1 MKGVNMKHKIKFDTL
16 LEAKHLL
23 EGDTIAK
30 EFNCEFKVEQVVGPG
45 GGNPEVS
52 FSGEALNV
60 YNAYVK
66 YYGCGRDAFE
76 DPGVQNQM
84 HYEMDTEGNTID
96 NNGKLWFAELPLS
109 LKKKW
114 IADYNDA
121 FRYEEKTLDI
131 EDDEDAE
138 TQSSLKNIDAHERQK
153 ARAVETDKALAKEK
167 AEEL

>member
-1 MKGVNMKHKIKFDTL
+1 MKHKIKFDTL
-16 LEAKHLL
+16 LDTKLLVEA
-23 EGDTIAK
+23 DTIAK

-66 YYGCGRDAFE
+66 YYGRGDAFE
-76 DPGVQNQM
+76 DPCVYDYM
-84 HYEMDTEGNTID
+84 HYVMDAEGNCND
-96 NNGKLWFAELPLS
+96 NDGKLWFAELPLS

-114 IADYNDA
+114 IAHYNDT
-121 FRYEEKTLDI
+121 FRHEELTIDAVMKTESANLDK
-131 EDDEDAE
+131 A
-138 TQSSLKNIDAHERQK
+138 QSLLQNIDAHERQK